1 LKSTITLATL
11 LGLMHT
17 GAVSAT
23 PALDTSSTMVL
34 DHQLQGAQLKHTE
47 LPALDENSMTWP
59 MLPGENLNE
68 VARLFYPKNQYMQRQ
83 FVFKTLRLSK
93 DVQPNL
99 TPQLR
104 FQEPTLLLIPTLK
117 SLSSKVRAI
126 RKGPKKPK
134 NQTLN
139 MSYQIEKV
147 PEALVKEYE
156 YLVNKNEFL
165 KQELAKLNEKLI
177 FLQAK
182 LTELKL
188 EFDRTLGSQN
198 VNLPTKQIAK
208 KHAENPPIE
217 DTSAKKVFKNL
228 NKKADEPKVNEK
240 EPFAITQWF
249 DANILLSVLGLGTLF
264 GLGAFIVKKHRE
276 TVDAKLSF
284 VASKVQESVAELGG
298 LWQPSSLATVQKS
311 DFKTTQEAD
320 VVKASKQA
328 EMNLSSS
335 LEEAKLLMSINRTSD
350 AIAYLKMTIKS
361 SPKSSINHWLYLLD
375 VFRKLKLKDEFENYA
390 KELHATF
397 NVLPPVWSETEVPLA
412 MPKSLQEFPHIME
425 KLYKT
430 WPEDPAYHYLRGLIS
445 DNRGGERIGF
455 GKEVVEEIMMLI
467 GLLEV
472 RKELV

>member
-1 LKSTITLATL
+1 
-11 LGLMHT
+11 MHT
-17 GAVSAT
+17 GALAVT
-23 PALDTSSTMVL
+23 PVADTSSAIATNGITL
-34 DHQLQGAQLKHTE
+34 DKQLDDSVVKHTE

-59 MLPGENLNE
+59 MLPGENLND

-99 TPQLR
+99 TAKLR
-104 FQEPTLLLIPTLK
+104 FNEPTLLLIPTLK
-117 SLSSKVRAI
+117 SLSNKSRAI

-139 MSYQIEKV
+139 MSYEIEKV

-156 YLVNKNEFL
+156 YLLNKNEFL

-198 VNLPTKQIAK
+198 TNLPNKQLENAPIAD
-208 KHAENPPIE
+208 AP
-217 DTSAKKVFKNL
+217 TKKVFKNL
-228 NKKADEPKVNEK
+228 NKNADEPKLENNA
-240 EPFAITQWF
+240 PFEIAQWF
-249 DANILLSVLGLGTLF
+249 NTHILFSVLGLGVLF
-264 GLGAFIVKKHRE
+264 GLGAFIFKKHRE

-284 VASKVQESVAELGG
+284 VASKVQESVSELNG
-298 LWQPSSLATVQKS
+298 LWQPSGLATAPKS
-311 DFKTTQEAD
+311 DFKTTQQAD
-320 VVKASKQA
+320 AIKAIQQA
-328 EMNLSSS
+328 EGNLNSS

-350 AIAYLKMTIKS
+350 AIAHLKMVIKS
-361 SPKSSINHWLYLLD
+361 SPKASINHWLYLLD

-390 KELHATF
+390 KELHTTF
-397 NVLPPVWSETEVPLA
+397 NVLPPVWDETEVPLA

-430 WPEDPAYHYLRGLIS
+430 WPEDAAYHYLRGLIA

-455 GKEVVEEIMMLI
+455 GKEVVEEITMLLS
-467 GLLEV
+467 LLEV
-472 RKELV
+472 RKELG

>member
-1 LKSTITLATL
+1 LKSTLTFATL
-11 LGLMHT
+11 IGLMHT
-17 GAVSAT
+17 LAVGAV
-23 PALDTSSTMVL
+23 PALDTSNKMML
-34 DHQLQGAQLKHTE
+34 DQQLQGALFKNTE
-47 LPALDENSMTWP
+47 LPALDENNMTWP

-83 FVFKTLRLSK
+83 FVFKTMHLSK
-93 DVQPNL
+93 EVQPNL
-99 TPQLR
+99 TPQIR
-104 FQEPTLLLIPTLK
+104 FKEPTLLLIPTLK
-117 SLSSKVRAI
+117 SLSSKARAI
-126 RKGPKKPK
+126 RQGPKKPK

-147 PEALVKEYE
+147 PEALIKEYE
-156 YLVNKNEFL
+156 YLVNKNEYL
-165 KQELAKLNEKLI
+165 KKELAKLNEKLI

-182 LTELKL
+182 LNELKL

-198 VNLPTKQIAK
+198 VNLSSKQLAN
-208 KHAENPPIE
+208 KHAENPPIA

-228 NKKADEPKVNEK
+228 DKKAEASTLIEK
-240 EPFAITQWF
+240 EPFAITKWF
-249 DANILLSVLGLGTLF
+249 DTNILLSALGLGALF
-264 GLGAFIVKKHRE
+264 GLGAFILKKHRE
-276 TVDAKLSF
+276 TVDAKLTF
-284 VASKVQESVAELGG
+284 AASKVQESVAELEG

-311 DFKTTQEAD
+311 DFKTTQQAD
-320 VVKASKQA
+320 QAKATKQV
-328 EMNLSSS
+328 ERNLSSS

-350 AIAYLKMTIKS
+350 AIAHLKMTIKS
-361 SPKSSINHWLYLLD
+361 SPKASINHWLYLLD

-430 WPEDPAYHYLRGLIS
+430 WPEDAAYHYLRGLIS

-455 GKEVVEEIMMLI
+455 GKEVVEEIMMLL
-467 GLLEV
+467 GLLEAH
-472 RKELV
+472 KELA

>member
-1 LKSTITLATL
+1 MKSTLTLAIL

-17 GAVSAT
+17 GAVGEV
-23 PALDTSSTMVL
+23 PAFDKSNTMVL
-34 DHQLQGAQLKHTE
+34 NQQLQGAQLKNTE

-83 FVFKTLRLSK
+83 FVFKTLRLNK
-93 DVQPNL
+93 EVQPSL

-104 FQEPTLLLIPTLK
+104 FNEPTSLLIPTLK
-117 SLSSKVRAI
+117 SLSSKARAI
-126 RKGPKKPK
+126 RKGPKPK
-134 NQTLN
+134 NQTLK

-147 PEALVKEYE
+147 PEALIKKYE
-156 YLVNKNEFL
+156 YLVIKNEFL
-165 KQELAKLNEKLI
+165 KQEVAKLNEKLI
-177 FLQAK
+177 YLQAK
-182 LTELKL
+182 MTELNL

-198 VNLPTKQIAK
+198 VNLPSKQLAN
-208 KHAENPPIE
+208 KHSESPTITDSP
-217 DTSAKKVFKNL
+217 SKKVFKNL
-228 NKKADEPKVNEK
+228 DKNADAPTLTRK
-240 EPFAITQWF
+240 EPFAIIKWF
-249 DANILLSVLGLGTLF
+249 DTNILLSVLGLGALF
-264 GLGAFIVKKHRE
+264 GFGAFIIKKHRE

-284 VASKVQESVAELGG
+284 VASKVQESVDELGD

-311 DFKTTQEAD
+311 DFKTTQQAD
-320 VVKASKQA
+320 LAKATKQA
-328 EMNLSSS
+328 EMNLSS

-350 AIAYLKMTIKS
+350 AIAHLKMAIKY
-361 SPKSSINHWLYLLD
+361 SPKASINHWLYLLD

-397 NVLPPVWSETEVPLA
+397 NVLPPVWAETEVPLA
-412 MPKSLQEFPHIME
+412 MPKSLQEFSHIME

-430 WPEDPAYHYLRGLIS
+430 WPEDAAYHYLRGLIS

-455 GKEVVEEIMMLI
+455 GKEVVEEVMMLI
-467 GLLEV
+467 GLLEA

>member
-1 LKSTITLATL
+1 MKSTLTLAIL

-17 GAVSAT
+17 GAVGAV
-23 PALDTSSTMVL
+23 PAFDKSNTMVR
-34 DHQLQGAQLKHTE
+34 DQQLQGAQLKNTE

-93 DVQPNL
+93 EVQPSL

-104 FQEPTLLLIPTLK
+104 FNEPTSLLIPTLK
-117 SLSSKVRAI
+117 SLSSKARAI
-126 RKGPKKPK
+126 RKGPKPK
-134 NQTLN
+134 NQTLK

-147 PEALVKEYE
+147 PEALIKEYE

-177 FLQAK
+177 YLQAK
-182 LTELKL
+182 MTELNL
-188 EFDRTLGSQN
+188 EFHRTLGSQN
-198 VNLPTKQIAK
+198 VNLPSKQLAN
-208 KHAENPPIE
+208 KHSENPTITDSP
-217 DTSAKKVFKNL
+217 SKKVFKNL
-228 NKKADEPKVNEK
+228 DKNADAPTLTER
-240 EPFAITQWF
+240 EPFAIIKWF
-249 DANILLSVLGLGTLF
+249 DNNILLSVLGLGALF
-264 GLGAFIVKKHRE
+264 GFGAFIIKKHRE

-284 VASKVQESVAELGG
+284 VASKAQESVDELSG

-311 DFKTTQEAD
+311 DFKTIQQAD
-320 VVKASKQA
+320 LAKATKQV
-328 EMNLSSS
+328 EMNLSS

-350 AIAYLKMTIKS
+350 AIAHLKMAIKY
-361 SPKSSINHWLYLLD
+361 SPKASINHWLYLLD

-397 NVLPPVWSETEVPLA
+397 NVLPPVWAEKEVPLA
-412 MPKSLQEFPHIME
+412 MPKSLQEFPHILE

-430 WPEDPAYHYLRGLIS
+430 WPEDAAYHYLRELIS

-455 GKEVVEEIMMLI
+455 GKEVVEEVMMLI
-467 GLLEV
+467 GLLEA